1 MKTAA
6 KPASHVTDPFDLDDR
21 GFLIGY
27 RFLGTL
33 RRKPR
38 RISARS
44 AKKVAKPSRA
54 IGRPKKA

>member
-6 KPASHVTDPFDLDDR
+6 KPASNVIDPFDLDDR

-38 RISARS
+38 RISARP
-44 AKKVAKPSRA
+44 AKKLAKRSSVT
-54 IGRPKKA
+54 GRSKKA